1 MPELLI
7 DQLIN
12 SKHLEN
18 EFFIK
23 SSVRWRHDFQMIAER
38 GGRGPETLIPESKR
52 ESHKKIRLSVRG
64 TIKSPYTESQAPV
77 LLRYNLRPHNAV
89 GQEGGQ
95 PWYVGDDDQEKEK
108 NHHKG

>member
-1 MPELLI
+1 M
-7 DQLIN
+7 QRRVGA
-12 SKHLEN
+12 KRQ
-18 EFFIK
+18 FFK
-23 SSVRWRHDFQMIAER
+23 VV
-38 GGRGPETLIPESKR
+38 
-52 ESHKKIRLSVRG
+52 IRLSVRG

-77 LLRYNLRPHNAV
+77 LLRYNLRPHNTV